1 MAACATPT
9 ARSGDEP
16 RVRQPVQTCNAA
28 PGQNYLGQKASAQT
42 GAAILAA
49 TGATRLRWVPPRT
62 AMTMEYA
69 YGRVTV
75 SYGDDFVITRVT
87 CG

>member
-1 MAACATPT
+1 M
-9 ARSGDEP
+9 RE
-16 RVRQPVQTCNAA
+16 RVQTCNPA

-49 TGATRLRWVPPRT
+49 SGATRLRWVPPRT
-62 AMTMEYA
+62 AVTMEYA

-75 SYGDDFVITRVT
+75 GYGDDLAITRVT